1 MQISNPELVC
11 LAGIISLT
19 LYAVMGGAD
28 YGGGFWDL
36 MASGPRKALQRQ
48 TIEKAIGPIWE
59 ANHVWLVLMVVLL
72 FSCFPAAFY
81 AISIALHIPI
91 TILLFGIVFRG
102 SAFTF
107 RTYDSHKDQ
116 VQERWGRVFAISSTV
131 TPVML
136 GIIVGAISSG
146 NILTEGSFYSV
157 YVSPW
162 IQPFPIAVGIFALC
176 LFAYLAAVYLT
187 ADTKDYQL
195 QNDFRT
201 RAYVSSIASGAM
213 ALIVFLLA
221 KDQAQALYKDLK
233 LLSPVYI
240 CTALTAF
247 ITLFFLFKRKFAIA
261 RFSAATQVAL
271 VLWGWAFA
279 QYPYIVRPTHTIS
292 NSAANETTIKLVIGA
307 LVVGAILIVPAF
319 IYLYKIFK
327 LKRD

>member
-11 LAGIISLT
+11 LAGVVSLT

-36 MASGPRKALQRQ
+36 MASGPRKAMQRQ

-59 ANHVWLVLMVVLL
+59 ANHVWLILMVVLL
-72 FSCFPAAFY
+72 FSCFPQAFY
-81 AISIALHIPI
+81 ATSIALHIPI

-136 GIIVGAISSG
+136 GVIVGAISSG
-146 NILTEGSFYSV
+146 NILIEGSFYSV
-157 YVSPW
+157 YISPW
-162 IQPFPIAVGIFALC
+162 IQPFPIAVGVFALC

-187 ADTKDYQL
+187 ADTKDLQL
-195 QNDFRT
+195 QNDFRL
-201 RAYVSSIASGAM
+201 RAFLSSCASGAM
-213 ALIVFLLA
+213 ALLVFLLA
-221 KDQAQALYKDLK
+221 KDGAPSLFKDLK
-233 LLSPVYI
+233 LLSPIYI
-240 CTALTAF
+240 CTAITAF
-247 ITLFFLFKRKFAIA
+247 ITLFLLFKRKFTIA
-261 RFSAATQVAL
+261 RFCAAAQVAL

-279 QYPYIVRPTHTIS
+279 QYPYLVRPAFTIS
-292 NSAANETTIKLVIGA
+292 NSAANETTIKLVIWALIAGA
-307 LVVGAILIVPAF
+307 VMLVPAF
-319 IYLYKIFK
+319 YYLYKIFK
-327 LKRD
+327 LKQ

>member
-11 LAGIISLT
+11 LAGVISLT

-36 MASGPRKALQRQ
+36 MASGPRKAIQRQ

-59 ANHVWLVLMVVLL
+59 ANHVWLILMVVLL

-131 TPVML
+131 TPIML

-146 NILTEGSFYSV
+146 NIQIEGSFLSV
-157 YVSPW
+157 YVEPW

-187 ADTKDYQL
+187 ADTKNLQL
-195 QNDFRT
+195 QNDFRL
-201 RAYVSSIASGAM
+201 RAYISSCVSGAM
-213 ALIVFLLA
+213 ALLVFLLA
-221 KDQAQALYKDLK
+221 KDGAPTLFKDLR

-240 CTALTAF
+240 CTAMTAL
-247 ITLFFLFKRKFAIA
+247 ITLFFLQKRKFSIA
-261 RFSAATQVAL
+261 RFCAAAQVAL

-279 QYPYIVRPTHTIS
+279 QYPYLVRPAHTIS
-292 NSAANETTIKLVIGA
+292 NSAANPSTIKLVIGA
-307 LVVGAILIVPAF
+307 LVIGAVLLVPAF
-319 IYLYKIFK
+319 FYLYKIFK